1 MHKGIYTF
9 DLLFAV
15 LIVLL
20 MFYFATIAISEFRDE
35 LFLMNSEFSGKTK
48 AFLVSEKLI
57 SRELAFSNTQT
68 YQNYIEP
75 ERINLIN
82 TTKYLADFKISSINV
97 TLLSPNSTIY
107 VSEGKFNKPNTFCYN
122 RIVLVKGRILDS
134 PGIIQICV
142 QNQ

>member
-1 MHKGIYTF
+1 MKMHKGIYTF
-9 DLLFAV
+9 DLLFAILVV
-15 LIVLL
+15 LI
-20 MFYFATIAISEFRDE
+20 MFYFATIAISEFRNE
-35 LFLMNSEFSGKTK
+35 IFLVNNEFSGKTK

-97 TLLSPNSTIY
+97 TLLVSNSTIY
-107 VSEGKFNKPNTFCYN
+107 AAEGSFNKTTYK
-122 RIVLVKGRILDS
+122 IH
-134 PGIIQICV
+134 
-142 QNQ
+142 